1 MTGMDPLDDLD
12 RRVVVALQ
20 NDGRASWTDI
30 AQAAGS
36 SVATVARRGQQ
47 LLARGLVRIA
57 AVPSVD
63 RFGPTE
69 QLLVRLRCEAGAQH
83 RVAQVIAARPDV
95 RFVCLVTGAHDLVAE
110 ILTPKGSDLVTVLV
124 DQLQGIPG
132 VVSSEAELV
141 LHMYKVSHDW
151 SRQILGDAAP
161 AATARELHVCGPSDF
176 DDTDEKILAF
186 LREDGRASFPV
197 VAQAMGVNESTVR
210 RRFETLT
217 SRGCLQ
223 MVTLVPAALLG
234 YETEVI
240 LWLDVTPSQLDAV
253 ARALIG
259 HRGVRFVAATLGQAS
274 LMCEVIMPTT
284 RDLFEFTTSTL
295 AHLDGI
301 RSWQAS
307 IELLTIKRGFVD
319 CPWATATA

>member
-210 RRFETLT
+210 RRFETSRRAAACRWSRWCRRHCSATRPRSSSGST
-217 SRGCLQ
+217 SRRPSSTPWRAQSPGTGGC
-223 MVTLVPAALLG
+223 A
-234 YETEVI
+234 
-240 LWLDVTPSQLDAV
+240 SSRRRS
-253 ARALIG
+253 ARRRRCA
-259 HRGVRFVAATLGQAS
+259 R
-274 LMCEVIMPTT
+274 
-284 RDLFEFTTSTL
+284 
-295 AHLDGI
+295 
-301 RSWQAS
+301 
-307 IELLTIKRGFVD
+307 
-319 CPWATATA
+319 